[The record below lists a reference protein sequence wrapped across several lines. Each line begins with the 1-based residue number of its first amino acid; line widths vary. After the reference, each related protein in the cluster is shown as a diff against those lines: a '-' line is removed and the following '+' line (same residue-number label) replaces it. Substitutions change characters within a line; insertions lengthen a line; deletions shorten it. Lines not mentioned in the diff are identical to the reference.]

1 MDYRSIMKSYPQ
13 LSYEE
18 ERKLIDDNRGDEKR
32 LRELLVYHNMAVA
45 YRIGVNYGNSHRGD
59 SIEDCVQRAM
69 HGLYLASQDFN
80 IDSNNKFM
88 TYATWIIMREVF
100 KPYQK
105 TLASEI
111 LNRRTV
117 SMDTPIGRNK
127 EDGEFTI
134 QNVLPSV
141 ISPDYS
147 LGKDTNDEVSELF
160 NCDILG
166 LIWEV
171 VNSMTRFNT
180 RKQTIFYEYLYGLY
194 IGRHVTFETI
204 GKRYGITRERV
215 RQIYNQMLDAF
226 WRKLENDYSH
236 DAEIAEM
243 VNIYKRHKCESAFKS
258 ETYLEV
264 TGEKQ
269 KLEEEAQEIEDAR
282 KETTPVGAIARLRE
296 RLEMDGRS
304 SGDIL
309 ANLKAKLY
317 KEAFAKANI
326 AETPNVYKP
335 ISDKREIPQ
344 YGTSETSH
352 TSSVKKTNLGY
363 GPRNGVATMRYDRLV
378 VMGKSW
384 EKGKTETYWMPDR
397 VDRRLRETFAY
408 ERYLDNSR
416 HNYLDPKSIK
426 KLRLK
431 SLYKKKKSE
440 ADIATVKAGATSP
453 DTASIFSQGQQ
464 RIKEETTEQEIFE
477 HEMESR
483 LIREKE
489 EQIMRGM
496 HNDDEYE
503 MQDAEWAV

>member
-1 MDYRSIMKSYPQ
+1 MDYDSIMKKYQP
-13 LSYEE
+13 LSLEE
-18 ERKLIDDNRGDEKR
+18 EKQLIKDNRCDEKR
-32 LRELLVYHNMAVA
+32 LRELLVYHNMHAA
-45 YRIGVNYGNSHRGD
+45 FKIGKSYGLVNRGD
-59 SIEDCVQRAM
+59 SIEDSIQRAM
-69 HGLYLASQDFN
+69 HGLYKASLEYDL
-80 IDSNNKFM
+80 DSGAKFI
-88 TYATWIIMREVF
+88 TYATWKIMAEIRV
-100 KPYQK
+100 PYRDCLQSTK
-105 TLASEI
+105 
-111 LNRRTV
+111 LNRNTV
-117 SMDTPIGRNK
+117 SMDAPIGKNGDK
-127 EDGEFTI
+127 GDFTI
-134 QNVLPSV
+134 KNILPSV
-141 ISPDYS
+141 VSPDYS
-147 LGKDTNDEVSELF
+147 IGNGTTDFVDGLF
-160 NCDILG
+160 KFDILG
-166 LIWEV
+166 LVLEV
-171 VNSMTRFNT
+171 VNSMTRFKEKK
-180 RKQTIFYEYLYGLY
+180 RKIFYEYLYG
-194 IGRHVTFETI
+194 ISTGEKVTHEI
-204 GKRYGITRERV
+204 IANRYGLTRERI
-215 RQIYNQMLDAF
+215 RQIINGMLEAF
-226 WRKLENDYSH
+226 WRKLEIDYSH

-243 VNIYKRHKCESAFKS
+243 VSIYKRHKCEAAFKS

-304 SGDIL
+304 SGDVL

-317 KEAFAKANI
+317 KEAFAKAHI

-363 GPRNGVATMRYDRLV
+363 GPRNGVATMKYDRLV

-431 SLYKKKKSE
+431 SLYKKKKSD
-440 ADIATVKAGATSP
+440 ADIANVKAGATSP

-464 RIKEETTEQEIFE
+464 RSKEETTEQEIFE

-503 MQDAEWAV
+503 MQDAEWAG